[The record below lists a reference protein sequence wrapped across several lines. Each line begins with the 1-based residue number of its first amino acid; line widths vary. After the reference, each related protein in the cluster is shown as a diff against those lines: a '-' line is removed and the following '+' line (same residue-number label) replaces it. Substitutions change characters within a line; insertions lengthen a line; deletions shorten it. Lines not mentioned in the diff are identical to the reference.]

1 MSPLLI
7 LLIAAVVT
15 FVLLRRFGPDPRR
28 NATDIIVAGLV
39 AVNIA
44 GVLGLGWFVV
54 EMLIHDGVMVLEILS
69 CVVAMSLLAGTT
81 AGALA
86 LKRRGRKK
94 TAVILSGITALPA
107 IFVYGFLVYLD
118 LRTPSTITTPI

>member
-1 MSPLLI
+1 MSPLLV
-7 LLIAAVVT
+7 LLAAGVLA
-15 FVLLRRFGPDPRR
+15 FVLLLRSKSGGRRDTT
-28 NATDIIVAGLV
+28 NIILSGLA

-54 EMLIHDGVMVLEILS
+54 EMLIHDGVMVLEISS

-86 LKRRGRKK
+86 LERRSRRK
-94 TAVILSGITALPA
+94 TAVILSGVTALPA

-118 LRTPSTITTPI
+118 VNPIDWR

>member
-94 TAVILSGITALPA
+94 AAVILSGITALPA

-118 LRTPSTITTPI
+118 LNPIDWR